1 MDAAF
6 DKLLQ
11 LLLELLLMFVP
22 TPLMLLVIDEGDSLR
37 SGVART
43 LEPRFF
49 DARPFVFGPLFATGT
64 PLGLLLLL
72 QIPPPLLP
80 SIECDLQLDEV
91 QGIRKK
97 EKDFIR
103 KLLANYKYDKIELL
117 FFKVHRS
124 TCKTTFR

>member
-22 TPLMLLVIDEGDSLR
+22 TPLMLLAIDEGDSIR

-80 SIECDLQLDEV
+80 SIDCDLQLDEV
-91 QGIRKK
+91 QVSNEGIRKK
-97 EKDFIR
+97 EKELIR
-103 KLLANYKYDKIELL
+103 KLHANYKYNRIELL
-117 FFKVHRS
+117 FFKVR
-124 TCKTTFR
+124 